1 MVAEG
6 TVLISGSQWLGG
18 KGEAVYSNGG
28 NYLTRYQCVELPQMR
43 LYPKKG
49 WPKVYAAGNGGAT
62 YIPEGSPGLTRY
74 NKGSKYIPVP
84 GDLVIEN
91 ATTNNAYGHVSVLD
105 YTDVSKGI
113 IYAVEQ
119 NASSNGRVTYS
130 YNGSNYSGLSAS
142 RSVKCILHAPGNTF
156 KNPSTEK
163 NVGALDSFNIKARE
177 ITVSG
182 WHATSNSSSG
192 PNRFIF
198 LMDASTGKELCRQ
211 KINKVTRNDV
221 AKVHPSIPGS
231 GMSGF
236 STSIPVTDK
245 LLGKTIKVMSRYA
258 KETGGNGSVSDYTFS
273 TAKKTLDRMNGGS
286 LDSVKVNPTSVR
298 LGGWHLSNYGDINTF
313 RYAILI
319 DQSTGKEIKRKTFM
333 SGNRP
338 DVAKAYPNQ
347 PFALQS
353 GFDVT
358 IDTTGIKGK
367 KVKAILRY
375 AKNAA
380 GEGIIDDI
388 HFNKV
393 FTL

>member
-1 MVAEG
+1 MATEG

-18 KGEAVYSNGG
+18 KGESVYSNGG
-28 NYLTRYQCVELPQMR
+28 NYGTYYQCVELPQMR

-49 WPKVYAAGNGGAT
+49 WPRVYAAGNGGAV

-74 NKGSKYIPVP
+74 NPGSKYIPVP

-91 ATTNNAYGHVSVLD
+91 GNSWNAYGHVSVVD

-119 NASSNGRVTYS
+119 NASANGRVTYS

-182 WHATSNSSSG
+182 WHATSNSTSG

-198 LMDASTGKELCRQ
+198 LMDAGTGKELCRQ
-211 KINKVTRNDV
+211 KINNVSRPDV

-231 GMSGF
+231 GISGF
-236 STSIPVTDK
+236 STSIPIMDK

-258 KETGGNGSVSDYTFS
+258 KETGGNGQVSDYTFAA
-273 TAKKTLDRMNGGS
+273 AKKTLDRMNGGN
-286 LDSVKVNPTSVR
+286 LDLAKVGSTNVR
-298 LGGWHLSNYGDINTF
+298 LAGWHISNYGDINTY
-313 RYAILI
+313 RYLILI
-319 DQSTGKEIKRKTFM
+319 DQATGKEIKRKTFP
-333 SGNRP
+333 SVNRP

-347 PFALQS
+347 SFATKS

-358 IDTTGIKGK
+358 IDTANIKGK
-367 KVKAILRY
+367 KVKVIARY
-375 AKNAA
+375 AKNAN
-380 GEGIIDDI
+380 GEGIIDDL
-388 HFNKV
+388 HFTKV
-393 FTL
+393 ITL